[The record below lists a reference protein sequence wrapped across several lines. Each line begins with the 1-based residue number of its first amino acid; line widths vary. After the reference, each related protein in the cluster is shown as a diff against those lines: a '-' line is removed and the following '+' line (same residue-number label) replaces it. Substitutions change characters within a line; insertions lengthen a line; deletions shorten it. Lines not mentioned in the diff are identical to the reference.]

1 MGGDWESGQQTVPYW
16 VGTGN
21 MGYHT
26 IQGGIGNLQRAP
38 IDAPTRVPVCVL
50 VFQRSGLAV
59 RVLVFVLGCV
69 SVGVIIYV
77 PDQCFG
83 LCPAVQVQTE
93 NINPKINGVKPAE
106 NC

>member
-1 MGGDWESGQQTVPYW
+1 MAGQIHKSYFWGGG
-16 VGTGN
+16 
-21 MGYHT
+21 
-26 IQGGIGNLQRAP
+26 AP
-38 IDAPTRVPVCVL
+38 PWQARKALKELSHFHKPLGWFFIHK
-50 VFQRSGLAV
+50 
-59 RVLVFVLGCV
+59 GCV

-93 NINPKINGVKPAE
+93 NINPKFNGVKPAE